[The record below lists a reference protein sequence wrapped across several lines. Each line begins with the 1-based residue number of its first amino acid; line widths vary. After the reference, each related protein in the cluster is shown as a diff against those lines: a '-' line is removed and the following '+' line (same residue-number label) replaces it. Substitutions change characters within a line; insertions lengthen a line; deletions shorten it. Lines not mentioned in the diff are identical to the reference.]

1 MWLTVF
7 CRPESK
13 EKYKN
18 PSTSENHFYNM
29 STSCTCHPFLTSTC
43 IASVE
48 ENQCVSFPSLV
59 QYNHLTTL
67 PLSDKTVSAIWK
79 KAFPRHIRSHGYP
92 TWLSFQDM
100 FDSAETK
107 AMSEAR
113 LGVAFL
119 RLIEREDAPGA

>member
-1 MWLTVF
+1 M
-7 CRPESK
+7 S
-13 EKYKN
+13 
-18 PSTSENHFYNM
+18 STY

-43 IASVE
+43 IASVK

-119 RLIEREDAPGA
+119 RLIEREDALVEREDAPSA